1 MAGHVK
7 QSSESPTFAERLNSA
22 MWERQI
28 GVEGLSRESGVSWRL
43 ISKYRKPDGV
53 EPRDYFGKPTPN
65 AHKLAKALEVE
76 VEWLVPP
83 KPSRDSDSTA
93 PAAA

>member
-1 MAGHVK
+1 MT
-7 QSSESPTFAERLNSA
+7 SENPTFAERLNSV
-22 MWERQI
+22 MWDRGI
-28 GVEGLSRESGVSWRL
+28 GVEALARKSGVTWRL

-53 EPRDYFGKPTPN
+53 EPRDYFGKPTAN
-65 AHKLAKALEVE
+65 AHKLADALGVE

-83 KPSRDSDSTA
+83 KSSRDSDPAS